1 MSNEWTDLLEHESY
15 DEIAGTRTHYFDVG
29 ERKPVFLIHGGG
41 LTSSAEQNWGAVIQP
56 LGEECRVVA
65 LDQPGFGFTDLRD
78 EDDYKVQN
86 RADFLIEA
94 IEHLDLDPVTLVG
107 NSEGLFGTIYIAL
120 TRPEL
125 VEKVVIVNSR
135 TPRPEEPSGDL
146 FAPEPEREGLRGRI
160 AETREAMF
168 VTYEHHPF
176 FQDPLTDDKV
186 DRYYELKRRNWEHN
200 QARAELYASDE
211 YTSEYN
217 GQVIDYSAPE
227 LDVPALITWST
238 TPEVFPRVHYQDNEE
253 LVQEIEEYFGD
264 MDPIDSALWLVKEME
279 DAEIHLWDEG
289 KHHVMTDHA
298 PRWVDIVTEFIYNKD

>member
-1 MSNEWTDLLEHESY
+1 MTDQWQKLLEHESY
-15 DEIAGTRTHYFDVG
+15 TEIAGTRTHYFDVG
-29 ERKPVFLIHGGG
+29 EGKPVFLIHGGG

-56 LGEECRVVA
+56 LGEDCRVVA
-65 LDQPGFGFTDLRD
+65 VDQPGFGFTDLRD
-78 EDDYKVQN
+78 EEDYKVRN

-94 IEHLDLDPVTLVG
+94 IEHFDLDPVTLVG

-120 TRPEL
+120 NRPDL
-125 VEKVVIVNSR
+125 VENVIIVNSR

-146 FAPEPEREGLRGRI
+146 FAPEPEREGLREKI
-160 AETREAMF
+160 TEVREERY

-176 FQDPLTDDKV
+176 YRDPITEEKV
-186 DRYYELKRRNWEHN
+186 DRYYELKERNWEHN

-211 YTSEYN
+211 YTAEYN

-238 TPEVFPRVHYQDNEE
+238 TPETFPRIHYQENEE
-253 LVQEIEEYFGD
+253 LAREIEEYFGD
-264 MDPIDSALWLVKEME
+264 MDPIEPAIWYVKEMD
-279 DAEIHLWDEG
+279 DAELHLWDDG

-298 PRWVDIVTEFIYNKD
+298 PRWIDVVTDFVYA